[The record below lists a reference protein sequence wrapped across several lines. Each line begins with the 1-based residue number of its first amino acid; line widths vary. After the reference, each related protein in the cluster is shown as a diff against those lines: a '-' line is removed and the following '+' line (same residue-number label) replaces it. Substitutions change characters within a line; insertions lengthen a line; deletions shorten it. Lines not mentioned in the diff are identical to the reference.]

1 MTLPGCKYDNFILDC
16 WSKYQT
22 GRTQKWYNLPQSAE
36 YGRTRRD
43 LVRADPILAAC
54 TADNTIF

>member
-22 GRTQKWYNLPQSAE
+22 GHMQKWSNLLQSVE
-36 YGRTRRD
+36 YGRTRGD
-43 LVRADPILAAC
+43 LVRAEPILAAC
-54 TADNTIF
+54 PACNTIF